1 MGRRHHIPVV
11 PAAAGGI
18 LLAYWLPSIVVG
30 VPPLRPLVG
39 VRDRTVDGT
48 GIGLTFD
55 DGPHRE
61 GTPAVL
67 DVLEQA
73 GATATFF
80 LVGEQVERNPG
91 LAAEILA
98 AGHEIGLHCHRH
110 RNLLRLTPGQLR
122 DDLRRALDAIGSAT
136 GAAPRLYRS
145 PYGIF
150 NAASFPIVRSL
161 GCEPILWTRE
171 GHDWEAKAT
180 PGSIAAR
187 VTRGL
192 TPGDVLLLHDAD
204 DYAAPG
210 SWHATV
216 AALPIVLGEL
226 ELRSLRT
233 VRL

>member
-11 PAAAGGI
+11 PAAAGGV
-18 LLAYWLPSIVVG
+18 LVAYWLPSLVVG
-30 VPPLRPLVG
+30 VPPLRRLVG
-39 VRDRTVDGT
+39 VRDRTPDGA
-48 GIGLTFD
+48 GVGLTFD

-67 DVLEQA
+67 DVLERA

-80 LVGEQVERNPG
+80 LVGEQVERNPL
-91 LAAEILA
+91 LAAQILR

-122 DDLRRALDAIGSAT
+122 DDLRRALEAIGSAT
-136 GAAPRLYRS
+136 GAAPRLYRP

-150 NAASFPIVRSL
+150 NAASFRIVRSL
-161 GCEPILWTRE
+161 GCEPVLWTRD
-171 GHDWEAKAT
+171 GRDWEAEAT

-187 VTRGL
+187 LTRGL
-192 TPGDVLLLHDAD
+192 TRGDVLLLHDAD

-210 SWHATV
+210 SWRAT
-216 AALPIVLGEL
+216 AEALPIVLGEI
-226 ELRSLRT
+226 ERRSLRT